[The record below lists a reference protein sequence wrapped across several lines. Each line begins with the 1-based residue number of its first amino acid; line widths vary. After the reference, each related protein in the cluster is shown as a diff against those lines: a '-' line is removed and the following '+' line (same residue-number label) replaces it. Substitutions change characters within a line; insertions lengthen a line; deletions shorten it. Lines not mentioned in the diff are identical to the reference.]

1 MYLQEEKKKKQP
13 HKFVPFKMLRMKQI
27 LEERSVL
34 APQNLAKSR
43 KTATYKHLW
52 KQGTWSR
59 AGKYL
64 KNNAGPRT
72 NEYMGLRQAQ
82 IISEK

>member
-64 KNNAGPRT
+64 KNNTGPRT

>member
-1 MYLQEEKKKKQP
+1 
-13 HKFVPFKMLRMKQI
+13 MLRMKQI
-27 LEERSVL
+27 LEESSVL
-34 APQNLAKSR
+34 APQNLAKSK

-52 KQGTWSR
+52 KQGTWGR